1 MTFLLLLSRPGVTY
15 LHCGSP
21 MDWDA
26 LRGGPM
32 SALILAVAVA
42 ATIAVPALLIRLTG
56 GTDVIFAEHDLP
68 RPTTR
73 CAPKEG

>member
-1 MTFLLLLSRPGVTY
+1 
-15 LHCGSP
+15 
-21 MDWDA
+21 
-26 LRGGPM
+26 M

-68 RPTTR
+68 GSARYCR
-73 CAPKEG
+73 RAPKEG